1 MSVYVMQLC
10 KSNAVE
16 LIEVS
21 AEDID
26 EKLIDK
32 EEDFVTIHNTIAT
45 ASSPLV

>member
-21 AEDID
+21 AEDI
-26 EKLIDK
+26 EKSIDK
-32 EEDFVTIHNTIAT
+32 LKRI
-45 ASSPLV
+45 S